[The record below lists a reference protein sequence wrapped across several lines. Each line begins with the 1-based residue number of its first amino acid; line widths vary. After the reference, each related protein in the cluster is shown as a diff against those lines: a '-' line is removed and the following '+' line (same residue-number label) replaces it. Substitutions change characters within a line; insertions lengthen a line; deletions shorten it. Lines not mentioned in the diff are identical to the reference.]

1 MILIKRKV
9 LWSRWHLSWTPKG
22 DRESISDKESGTE
35 VGLSMGFG
43 GEKTSIIKNNG
54 SEVKGWPW

>member
-1 MILIKRKV
+1 MAPE
-9 LWSRWHLSWTPKG
+9 HLSWTPKE

-35 VGLSMGFG
+35 VGLSMGFR